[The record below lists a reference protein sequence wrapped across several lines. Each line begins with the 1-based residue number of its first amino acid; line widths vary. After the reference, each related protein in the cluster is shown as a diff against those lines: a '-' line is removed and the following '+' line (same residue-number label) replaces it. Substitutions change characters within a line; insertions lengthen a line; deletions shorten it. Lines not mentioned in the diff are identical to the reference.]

1 MSRVQINYSTGKH
14 NLTLA
19 VTNFAPVTAA
29 EKLEVGGAAG
39 WRLPGANETEM
50 YSQWAATR
58 RFLIGD
64 SLRFEY
70 KNDSV
75 AVVDKWGYYHCNAS
89 HPISVYNTGNTII
102 NLERP
107 GPMYFVSGDHDH
119 CKNGQ
124 RLLVEVN
131 RVHQESPAPS
141 PIFNFSLIFCFLKF
155 GFLIYDHN
163 YCLHHF
169 VKARFFEDWLVLDN
183 FNYILILHIG
193 RT

>member
-1 MSRVQINYSTGKH
+1 MASFLSFYCVTLIILAFT
-14 NLTLA
+14 NL
-19 VTNFAPVTAA
+19 APVMAA
-29 EKLEVGGAAG
+29 EELEVGGAAG

-50 YSQWAATR
+50 YSQWASTR

-64 SLRFEY
+64 SLSFEY

-75 AVVDKWGYYHCNAS
+75 VVVDKWGYYHCNAS

-141 PIFNFSLIFCFLKF
+141 PFSTSASSSIFSNLVFL
-155 GFLIYDHN
+155 YM
-163 YCLHHF
+163 
-169 VKARFFEDWLVLDN
+169 
-183 FNYILILHIG
+183 ILITASSIL
-193 RT
+193 